1 MTGYDEI
8 YQNALCEIDRI
19 SADIEE
25 SVGFDPNCI
34 IIENSESTLD
44 VADYCFTFL
53 FGLLG
58 AVISTNEKLEAYLAD
73 IHKAASEADGEYDKF
88 QLLMGKV
95 LHHKGDSID
104 RMSRRDGSPTYIM
117 FHRLLWGHDPL
128 SGGGDN
134 PFRLM
139 IAQEDSKI
147 RGALQALRHLI
158 ADTMS
163 KQGLPIPG
171 SSVLDYVN
179 EDGKT
184 TNYIIDLANNLSIEA
199 FDNKAMSQEIY
210 SHLFTIRTQDIAGGV
225 IAKVLTEVYFK
236 ARKIED
242 KLRKSQMLFMVYAI
256 NFFAEAVI
264 GAVKQKGVPY
274 VNIPVAT
281 SMIVSFA
288 KFCYYDAKET
298 RLLTKETERLTQ
310 ISEEIIDM
318 YEYHQALSI
327 GCSSANELM
336 CVLNR
341 SDNNMGALLD
351 FLEGDEE

>member
-1 MTGYDEI
+1 MTGYDAI

-19 SADIEE
+19 SADIEK
-25 SVGFDPNCI
+25 SIAFDPNLI
-34 IIENSESTLD
+34 IIEKSESTLD

-58 AVISTNEKLEAYLAD
+58 AIISTNEKLEAYLAD

-104 RMSRRDGSPTYIM
+104 KMCRRDGSSTYIM
-117 FHRLLWGHDPL
+117 FHRLLWGHDIL

-139 IAQEDSKI
+139 ISQENSKI
-147 RGALQALRHLI
+147 RGVLQALRHLI

-163 KQGLPIPG
+163 KQGLPMPG

-184 TNYIIDLANNLSIEA
+184 TNYVIDLANNLSIEA

-210 SHLFTIRTQDIAGGV
+210 SHLFTIRAQDIAGGV
-225 IAKVLTEVYFK
+225 LAKVLTEVYFK

-281 SMIVSFA
+281 SMMVSFA

-298 RLLTKETERLTQ
+298 RFLTKETERLTQ
-310 ISEEIIDM
+310 ISEEIIDR
-318 YEYHQALSI
+318 YEYHQTLSI
-327 GCSSANELM
+327 GCSSADELI
-336 CVLNR
+336 CALNQ
-341 SDNNMGALLD
+341 SDDNIGALLE
-351 FLEGDEE
+351 FFGGDEE

>member
-1 MTGYDEI
+1 MAGYDEI

-19 SADIEE
+19 SADIDNNI
-25 SVGFDPNCI
+25 GFDFKSV
-34 IIENSESTLD
+34 IIEHSESTLD

-58 AVISTNEKLEAYLAD
+58 ALVSTNEKLEAYLAD
-73 IHKAASEADGEYDKF
+73 IHKVASEADGEYDKF
-88 QLLMGKV
+88 QLLMGKL

-104 RMSRRDGSPTYIM
+104 TMQRRDGSSTYVM
-117 FHRLLWGHDPL
+117 FHRLLWGHDPF
-128 SGGGDN
+128 SGGADN

-139 IAQEDSKI
+139 IAQEGSKV
-147 RGALQALRHLI
+147 RGILQALRHLI

-163 KQGLPIPG
+163 KQGLPLPG
-171 SSVLDYVN
+171 SSVLDYVT

-225 IAKVLTEVYFK
+225 LAKLLTEVYFK
-236 ARKIED
+236 ARKID
-242 KLRKSQMLFMVYAI
+242 NKLRKSQILFMVYAI

-274 VNIPVAT
+274 INIPVAT
-281 SMIVSFA
+281 SMMVSFA

-298 RLLTKETERLTQ
+298 HQLAKETESLTL
-310 ISEEIIDM
+310 ISEEIIDR
-318 YEYHQALSI
+318 YDYHAALNTTYTSAEELL
-327 GCSSANELM
+327 CS
-336 CVLNR
+336 LNC
-341 SDNNMGALLD
+341 SDDNMGALID
-351 FLEGDEE
+351 FLKGDEE